1 MNRRPILAAVV
12 LILALA
18 MTVAAQQIAKKS
30 TPNTATTG
38 DFFIISSVD
47 LAKQQLLLKRPTEV
61 TEVMSVDDN
70 THYFDEHGKA
80 IQLAALRAGD
90 TIYIQSTRRADG
102 ALAQSI
108 RLGPMTVE
116 ELHRR
121 YLNRKN

>member
-1 MNRRPILAAVV
+1 MNRRPIPAALV
-12 LILALA
+12 LMLALVLP
-18 MTVAAQQIAKKS
+18 VAAQQLAKKAALDRA
-30 TPNTATTG
+30 TAG

-47 LAKQQLLLKRPTEV
+47 LAKKQLLLKRPTEV
-61 TEVMSVDDN
+61 TEVMRIDDN
-70 THYFDEHGKA
+70 TRYLDELGKA
-80 IQLAALRAGD
+80 IQLTALRAGD

-121 YLNRKN
+121 YLSRNN

>member
-1 MNRRPILAAVV
+1 MSRRPILATVV

-18 MTVAAQQIAKKS
+18 LLVAAQQPAKKS
-30 TPNTATTG
+30 APDTATAG

-47 LAKQQLLLKRPTEV
+47 LAKKQLLLKRPTEV

-70 THYFDEHGKA
+70 THYLDEHGKA

-90 TIYIQSTRRADG
+90 TIYIQSTRRAEG
-102 ALAQSI
+102 ALALSI

>member
-1 MNRRPILAAVV
+1 MSRRPILAALV
-12 LILALA
+12 LILALVLP
-18 MTVAAQQIAKKS
+18 MAAQQTAK
-30 TPNTATTG
+30 NTAAGMSAAG

-47 LAKQQLLLKRPTEV
+47 QAKKQLLLKRPTEV

-80 IQLAALRAGD
+80 IQLTALRAGD
-90 TIYIQSTRRADG
+90 TIYIQSTRRVDG